1 MFKKL
6 TAVALG
12 AAAILTPLEAIARS
26 NHNHHVALV
35 RAALHTGI
43 ELKINPNEC
52 DRENALGW
60 YYARGNELVVCQ
72 QNKIKGSTAER
83 YWTEEDYDTLR
94 HEVHHLVQD
103 CMSRGRRDGALG
115 AVYQDP
121 IAVAKEVLGTR
132 DMRRIADAYSDRDDH
147 TIVMEFEAFSV
158 AAMNDPLEQVN
169 DVQTY
174 CLN

>member
-26 NHNHHVALV
+26 NHSHHVALV
-35 RAALHTGI
+35 RVALQTGI
-43 ELKINPNEC
+43 EIKINPKQC
-52 DRENALGW
+52 DREGALGW
-60 YYARGNELVVCQ
+60 YWAKENELVVCQ
-72 QNKIKGSTAER
+72 KNKIKGSTAEVR
-83 YWTEEDYDTLR
+83 WTEEDYDTLR

-103 CMSRGRRDGALG
+103 CMNRGRRDGHLG

-121 IAVAKEVLGTR
+121 IAVAKDVLGTT
-132 DMRRIADAYSDRDDH
+132 DMNRIADAYSDRDDH

-158 AAMNDPLEQVN
+158 AAMNDPLEQIN
-169 DVQTY
+169 DVQNY
-174 CLN
+174 CF